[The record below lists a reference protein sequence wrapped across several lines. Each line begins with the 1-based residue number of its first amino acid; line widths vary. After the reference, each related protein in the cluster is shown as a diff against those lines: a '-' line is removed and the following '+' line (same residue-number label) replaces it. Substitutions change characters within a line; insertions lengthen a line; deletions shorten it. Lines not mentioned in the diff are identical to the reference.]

1 MERRRR
7 GKGGKQGRRKSKE
20 FMDAAL
26 EAYIRHLALQKWRE
40 VTDLQETVGIDTA
53 QAICEAGRFLERGAY
68 RDIWERC
75 WRSEVTAD
83 RAPSAPLF
91 GSIEAAV
98 QRALRQEIDARRQ
111 CGDASLEDTLAYKGF
126 LDRALDQLFEEE
138 AGSLEEL

>member
-40 VTDLQETVGIDTA
+40 VTDLQETVGVDTA
-53 QAICEAGRFLERGAY
+53 QAICEAGSFLERGAY

-75 WRSEVTAD
+75 WRSEVAAA
-83 RAPSAPLF
+83 RAPELSA
-91 GSIEAAV
+91 
-98 QRALRQEIDARRQ
+98 RYARS
-111 CGDASLEDTLAYKGF
+111 GTASPYEHLYATSPTRSAH
-126 LDRALDQLFEEE
+126 
-138 AGSLEEL
+138 